1 MSIDPGLP
9 EEAIRRM
16 HIAWAWI
23 ESFLTHPST
32 ELGREGDVCPY
43 MRRAM
48 RKNYVAMR
56 AFDMGLGDVALAELV
71 RNLREDML
79 DRAARLE
86 QTSERNY
93 VAAIIVPFGAADE
106 LMVQVLGRIQPS
118 LKPEFVER
126 GLMLGEFWPGHQDS
140 GLHNEDFR
148 PLASPLPMLAMRHM
162 VLSDLGFLTKARV
175 SPQTQAEFL
184 SCYRRTFTG
193 QLTAQWERKLS
204 EAEAVATLAAV
215 AEAGAGV

>member
-16 HIAWAWI
+16 HIAWAWF
-23 ESFLTHPST
+23 ESFLTRPST

-48 RKNYVAMR
+48 RKKYVVMR
-56 AFDMGLGDVALAELV
+56 AFDIKLGDAALSELI
-71 RNLREDML
+71 RHLREDMMV
-79 DRAARLE
+79 RAAPLE
-86 QTSERNY
+86 QTSERYY

-106 LMVQVLGRIQPS
+106 LMVEVLGRIQPS

-126 GLMLGEFWPGHQDS
+126 GLMLGEFWPGHPDS
-140 GLHNEDFR
+140 GLHNESFR

-175 SPQTQAEFL
+175 QPQLRVEFL
-184 SCYRRTFTG
+184 GCYRRTFAG
-193 QLTAQWERKLS
+193 QLTAQWERRLS
-204 EAEAVATLAAV
+204 EAEAAATRAAV